1 MFSELQALIAVA
13 ENGSMERA
21 ASALYVTPSALT
33 RRIQRLETELGLV
46 VLDRHFKPPKLTQAG
61 LEVLDKSRLILA
73 SLEGLKASTCGETP
87 AVGPFRLGLSH
98 ALAEPEMSEIIIDLG
113 KAFPLLQPSI
123 CSDVTPQLLQRL
135 HTGDLDM
142 AIVIVPS
149 TTSLPHEF
157 VGVALCSEVF
167 TLVEARTGTRRR
179 PSGSPDLQQR
189 SWIVN
194 PLGCPVREEIR
205 KLVEKNGPM
214 RIAAELHNPHLQ
226 LALIAGSVGLGVVQ
240 ERVLRKH
247 PLRMKLKAI
256 DHPEFNVSAKV
267 ICVRGRNLGSRQRV
281 AIELERILVKH
292 FANAD
297 HHNRA
302 TP

>member
-13 ENGSMERA
+13 ESGSLERA
-21 ASALYVTPSALT
+21 AGVLYVTPSALT
-33 RRIQRLETELGLV
+33 RRIQRLETELGLI

-73 SLEGLKASTCGETP
+73 SLEGLKAATCGETP

-98 ALAEPEMSEIIIDLG
+98 ALAEPDISEIIIDLG
-113 KAFPLLQPSI
+113 KQFPLVQPSI

-135 HTGDLDM
+135 HSGDLDL

-149 TTSLPHEF
+149 TTSMPHEF
-157 VGVALCSEVF
+157 AGITLSTQAF
-167 TLVEARTGTRRR
+167 QLVEARTRNCRVPTTL
-179 PSGSPDLQQR
+179 PDLQKR

-205 KLVEKNGPM
+205 KFVEKVGPM

-240 ERVLRKH
+240 ESVLRKH
-247 PLRMKLKAI
+247 PLRTKLRAI
-256 DHPEFNVSAKV
+256 AHPEFNVSAKV
-267 ICVRGRNLGSRQRV
+267 VCVCGRNLGSRQRV

-297 HHNRA
+297 NHSA
-302 TP
+302 A

>member
-21 ASALYVTPSALT
+21 ASTLFVTPSALT

-61 LEVLDKSRLILA
+61 IEVLEKSRLILA

-98 ALAEPEMSEIIIDLG
+98 ALAEPAMSKIIIDLG
-113 KAFPLLQPSI
+113 KEFPLLQPSI
-123 CSDVTPQLLQRL
+123 CSDTTPQLLQRL

-149 TTSLPHEF
+149 TMSLPHEF
-157 VGVALCSEVF
+157 VGVPLSCEVF
-167 TLVEARTGTRRR
+167 RLVEARTKTRRRR
-179 PSGSPDLQQR
+179 PSRSLNLHNR

-205 KLVEKNGPM
+205 KFVEKEGPM
-214 RIAAELHNPHLQ
+214 KIAAELHNPHLQ
-226 LALIAGSVGLGVVQ
+226 LALIAGSVGVGAVQ
-240 ERVLRKH
+240 ESVLRKH
-247 PLRMKLKAI
+247 PLRTKLKSI
-256 DHPEFNVSAKV
+256 DHAEFKISARV
-267 ICVRGRNLGSRQRV
+267 ICVCGRNLGSRQRV

-292 FANAD
+292 FANAE
-297 HHNRA
+297 NRSA
-302 TP
+302 S